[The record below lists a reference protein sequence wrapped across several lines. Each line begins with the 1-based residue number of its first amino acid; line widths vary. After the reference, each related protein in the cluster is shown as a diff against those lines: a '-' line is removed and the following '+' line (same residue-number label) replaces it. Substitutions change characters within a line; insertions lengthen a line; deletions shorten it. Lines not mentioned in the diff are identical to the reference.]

1 MEFEQYMTEGVRKAG
16 NRSITFS
23 NDVELY
29 VGHEF
34 DIEMTRCVSKLEMPV
49 HVIPFF
55 NQQVIWNQKLNWR
68 KTKTLLSWQYMRL
81 I

>member
-29 VGHEF
+29 VA
-34 DIEMTRCVSKLEMPV
+34 MS
-49 HVIPFF
+49 
-55 NQQVIWNQKLNWR
+55 
-68 KTKTLLSWQYMRL
+68 L
-81 I
+81 ISR